1 VGKIDMVNEGKY
13 IYCII
18 KTHGKPEHFG
28 PMGIGGRGDEIYAIC
43 FNDVAAVVSNSPIKK
58 YSVSRENLI
67 CHEGAIE
74 EVMKTYTVLPVRFCT
89 IAEDE
94 NKVKK
99 ILGKEHDRFLGLLKD
114 MEGKKELGLKA
125 VFKEGPI
132 YKEILADFD
141 EIRMEKEKMAKE
153 PRSAHAHQKLMQIG
167 KMVEAAL
174 EEEKGKCKETILS
187 NLEPLALAV
196 KTNNTY
202 GERMIMNAAFL
213 VEKTKEAAFDTKVNE
228 LADQYGDKI
237 TFKYV
242 GTLPPFNFVNL
253 TINVGEY

>member
-1 VGKIDMVNEGKY
+1 MQGEGKY

-18 KTHGKPEHFG
+18 EAKDKSEQFG
-28 PMGIGGRGDEIYAIC
+28 SIGIGGRSDVVYTVC
-43 FNDVAAVVSNSPIKK
+43 FNNIAAVVSNSPIKK

-67 CHEGAIE
+67 FHECAIE
-74 EVMKTYTVLPVRFCT
+74 EVMKTHTVLPVRFCT

-94 NKVKK
+94 GKVRK
-99 ILGKEHDRFLGLLKD
+99 ILEKEHERFLGLLKD
-114 MEGKKELGLKA
+114 IEGKKELGLKA
-125 VFKEGPI
+125 VFKEDAI
-132 YKEILADFD
+132 YKDILADFD

-153 PRSAHAHQKLMQIG
+153 PPSAHAHQKLMQIG

-174 EEEKGKCKETILS
+174 EEEKAKCKETILS

-213 VEKTKEAAFDTKVNE
+213 VEKTKEAAFDQKVNE
-228 LADQYGDKI
+228 LADKYGDKM

-242 GTLPPFNFVNL
+242 GTLPPFNFVNIE
-253 TINVGEY
+253 INTGDY